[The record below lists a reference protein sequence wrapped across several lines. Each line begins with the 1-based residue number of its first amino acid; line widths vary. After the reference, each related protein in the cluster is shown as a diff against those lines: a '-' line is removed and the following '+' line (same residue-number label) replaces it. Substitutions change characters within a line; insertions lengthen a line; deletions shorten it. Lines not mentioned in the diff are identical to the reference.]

1 MRRIPRPTA
10 LALGLLVAGCGGPGP
25 APGTPVSVPTEAGTG
40 IATTASAGEPAAT
53 STPPTSTPPTSAAGP
68 TASASRPT
76 AAPTTAKTSRKPPKV
91 APTTAKPPAKGSPV
105 RTAPID
111 IVGSSYAET
120 GPLTRAQLADECG
133 GTLCVTIRETVEGPP
148 DPNQDCTVKRIV
160 QSVPIY
166 RGDTITVVLTDP
178 CGGFTEP
185 SPTG

>member
-1 MRRIPRPTA
+1 MRRIPGPTA
-10 LALGLLVAGCGGPGP
+10 LAIGLLVAGCGGP
-25 APGTPVSVPTEAGTG
+25 APGPPVSAPAGTAAG
-40 IATTASAGEPAAT
+40 IATTASAVDPAVTSAT
-53 STPPTSTPPTSAAGP
+53 QATPTSAAGP
-68 TASASRPT
+68 SAPASRAT
-76 AAPTTAKTSRKPPKV
+76 GAPTSAKTSRKPPKV
-91 APTTAKPPAKGSPV
+91 TPTTAKPPAKGSPV

-111 IVGSSYAET
+111 IVGSSYAQT

-148 DPNQDCTVKRIV
+148 DPNQDCTVERIV